1 MTKFIPNNLSYTPP
15 KFDNATVLAA
25 SAAIESLVKWEYC
38 DCGCPQ
44 QRRVADPQSADFLR
58 IAARIRVELLT

>member
-1 MTKFIPNNLSYTPP
+1 MSKFIPNQQGYNPP
-15 KFDNATVLAA
+15 KFDKDTVMAA

-44 QRRVADPQSADFLR
+44 QRKASNAEAVDFLR
-58 IAARIRVELLT
+58 IASFIRVELLS